1 MVAAAQKANREAVN
15 AEMEKL
21 RRHSFAEQQVALAL
35 SQLSAPDSPIHVGI
49 SSVDNL
55 IGTLISEAS
64 NDVAGLFERAEVVTD
79 TQADFLRL
87 AIARM
92 QEMLAKK
99 QG

>member
-1 MVAAAQKANREAVN
+1 MATVAQKEKREAVN

-35 SQLSAPDSPIHVGI
+35 SQLSAPDSPLNVGI

-55 IGTLISEAS
+55 IGTLISEAP
-64 NDVAGLFERAEVVTD
+64 NDVAGLFERAEEVTD
-79 TQADFLRL
+79 TQADILRL
-87 AIARM
+87 AISRM

-99 QG
+99 QA